1 MTTRIRRVT
10 TAAWCVTLEI
20 VLKETVMLSAN
31 RIALAAGL
39 LLGALVAVTTLSS
52 GSNGKLS
59 ETFAGTVAREGVSS
73 HSFTV
78 EREGAVEVTLTAL
91 RLGSSSDAAKE
102 IGLGLGTPTPLGSCA
117 LVEAI
122 DSTRVSGQIGGTL
135 QKGTYCVA
143 VYDSGDVSSDPADY
157 TVSVTEE

>member
-1 MTTRIRRVT
+1 MFST
-10 TAAWCVTLEI
+10 
-20 VLKETVMLSAN
+20 N
-31 RIALAAGL
+31 RIALAGGV

-52 GSNGKLS
+52 GSNSKLS
-59 ETFAGTVAREGVSS
+59 ETFAGSVAREGVSS

-78 EREGAVEVTLTAL
+78 EREGAVEVTLTGL
-91 RLGSSSDAAKE
+91 RLGSSVDAKE
-102 IGLGLGTPTPLGSCA
+102 IGLGLGTPTASGSCA
-117 LVEAI
+117 LVEAT

-143 VYDSGDVSSDPADY
+143 VYDSGDVSADAADY

>member
-1 MTTRIRRVT
+1 MTTRIRRVI
-10 TAAWCVTLEI
+10 TAARCATFEI

-78 EREGAVEVTLTAL
+78 ERQGAVEVTLTAL
-91 RLGSSSDAAKE
+91 RLGSSDDVKE
-102 IGLGLGTPTPLGSCA
+102 IGLGLGTPTPSGNCA

-122 DSTRVSGQIGGTL
+122 DATRVSGQIGGTL

>member
-1 MTTRIRRVT
+1 
-10 TAAWCVTLEI
+10 
-20 VLKETVMLSAN
+20 MLSTN
-31 RIALAAGL
+31 RIALALGL
-39 LLGALVAVTTLSS
+39 LLGGLVAVTTLSS
-52 GSNGKLS
+52 GSNGKVS
-59 ETFAGTVAREGVSS
+59 ATFSGTVAHEGVSS

-78 EREGAVEVTLTAL
+78 EREGAVEVELTAL
-91 RLGSSSDAAKE
+91 HPGSEHATE
-102 IGLGLGTPTPLGSCA
+102 IGLGLGTPTPAGNCA

-143 VYDSGDVSSDPADY
+143 VYDSGDVSSEPLDY

>member
-91 RLGSSSDAAKE
+91 RLGSSDAAKE
-102 IGLGLGTPTPLGSCA
+102 IGLGLGTPTPSGSCA

-143 VYDSGDVSSDPADY
+143 VYDSGEVSSDPADY

>member
-1 MTTRIRRVT
+1 MTTRIRRVI
-10 TAAWCVTLEI
+10 TAARCATLEI

-78 EREGAVEVTLTAL
+78 ERQGAVEVTLTAL
-91 RLGSSSDAAKE
+91 RLGSSDDAKE
-102 IGLGLGTPTPLGSCA
+102 IGLGLGTPTPSGNCA

-122 DSTRVSGQIGGTL
+122 DATRVSGQIGGTL

>member
-1 MTTRIRRVT
+1 MTTRIRRVI
-10 TAAWCVTLEI
+10 TAARCATLEI

-78 EREGAVEVTLTAL
+78 EREGAVEVRLTAL
-91 RLGSSSDAAKE
+91 RLGSSDGAKE
-102 IGLGLGTPTPLGSCA
+102 IGLGLGTPTPSGNCA
-117 LVEAI
+117 LVEAT